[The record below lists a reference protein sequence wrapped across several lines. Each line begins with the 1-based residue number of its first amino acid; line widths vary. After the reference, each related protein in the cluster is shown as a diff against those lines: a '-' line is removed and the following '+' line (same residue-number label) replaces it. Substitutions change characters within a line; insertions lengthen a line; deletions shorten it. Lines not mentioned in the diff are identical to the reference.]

1 MLSLRKERGL
11 CFTPTGLCAPSIS
24 TPSVVSK
31 TPAALEPFGSSYKA
45 VSVLAAEGGPVRWP
59 VESGHV
65 IKALPFH
72 CLPPL
77 VPWSVFLLDPL
88 INFQFSLP

>member
-1 MLSLRKERGL
+1 MFHTNRVV
-11 CFTPTGLCAPSIS
+11 CTSIS

-31 TPAALEPFGSSYKA
+31 TPAALEPYGSSYKA

-59 VESGHV
+59 VDSAHV
-65 IKALPFH
+65 IKALPVR
-72 CLPPL
+72 CLSPL